1 MSRFDGK
8 LTKEEERL
16 YEKRIDPRRIYM
28 AKVMDTRSPTR
39 AGEILV
45 HIVDSGLDEKDSRN
59 WFLASYASGFFGTN
73 YYDGNASGSY
83 EKDPQSFGS
92 WFPMPCVGNFV
103 FVFFP
108 VVSGENTRC
117 YWFACPVNPG
127 LDYMVPGIP
136 SKFQDNGEEPP
147 ALSDRNTLSFE
158 AKENKTLNGNVIES
172 QKKQVEY
179 EPLNLALKRQ
189 GLSKDKIR
197 GYSTASAKREAP
209 SMCYGI
215 KTPLGNT
222 FVMDDGWIE
231 DDNKTFWK
239 FKVLDKD
246 KLDDGDVDKKRQLV
260 GGDSKTPFQ
269 RKYGDDLDKR
279 NNAGFRFRTRNGT
292 QIMIADEGTIYMI
305 NNDGSC
311 WVEITKNGYL
321 EAYSKTGV
329 SVASDG
335 DINLHTKKNVFIE
348 ADETIALRSKKLNI
362 ETTGDIN
369 VFKTPHIITK
379 AEIRGTDIQCE
390 KGNITT
396 LESSGAKLKGQ
407 FQGTLKGIA
416 EAAQEIMESSTE
428 LEDLE
433 ISKLKPK
440 YVDNEDVTKC
450 VPCGQ
455 KRNKV
460 HAEGA
465 KHSEDETKEE
475 TINTKIPTHEPYC
488 GHCKKC
494 CDEKDTNPDEEENET
509 NEDDTNNENNETNDS
524 NESNDKTQNTSKN
537 SLNVSC
543 NNNCSGTNSS
553 CGGSSCRG
561 GSCRSSSPVTSCV
574 GCSGVTN
581 QVNKTPTPNTIEKKA
596 ISDKVP
602 LIDLTQNFTLPQLCY
617 SETASVNNINNTPSN
632 EQTNNLKYVAE
643 NILEP
648 IKAHFGQVNINS
660 GYRGSSLNSM
670 VGGASSSQHL
680 SGQAVDIEVPGVSNW
695 ELANWIK
702 DNLDYDQL
710 ILENCTNLKN
720 DPNSGW
726 VHVSFNKNGN
736 RYQKLTIKN
745 GSTRSGL
752 WM

>member
-1 MSRFDGK
+1 MTRFDSR
-8 LTKEEERL
+8 LTKEEEKN
-16 YEKRIDPRRIYM
+16 YEKRIDPKRIYM
-28 AKVMDTRSPTR
+28 AKVMDTRTPTR

-45 HIVDSGLDEKDSRN
+45 HIIDSGLDEKDSRN
-59 WFLASYASGFFGTN
+59 WFLASYASSFFGTN
-73 YYDGNASGSY
+73 SYSSNPNESGSY

-92 WFPMPCVGNFV
+92 WFPIPCVGNYV

-136 SKFQDNGEEPP
+136 SKFNDGSEEPP

-158 AKENKTLNGNVIES
+158 AKENKSLNDDVLKS
-172 QKKQVEY
+172 QEKQSEY

-197 GYSTASAKREAP
+197 GYSTASAKRESP

-222 FVMDDGWIE
+222 FIMDDGWIE
-231 DDNKTFWK
+231 DDNKTIWN
-239 FKVLDKD
+239 FKILDQD
-246 KLDDGDVDKKRQLV
+246 KLADGDIEKKRQLV
-260 GGDSKTPFQ
+260 GSDSKTPFQ

-279 NNAGFRFRTRNGT
+279 NNAGFRLRTRNGT

-416 EAAQEIMESSTE
+416 EAATEIMEPSTK
-428 LEDLE
+428 LKDLE
-433 ISKLKPK
+433 IAKLKPK
-440 YVDNEDVTKC
+440 FVDDEDVTKC

-455 KRNKV
+455 KRNDV
-460 HAEGA
+460 HAVGS
-465 KHSEDETKEE
+465 KHSEDEQLRE
-475 TINTKIPTHEPYC
+475 TINTKVPTREPYC

-494 CDEKDTNPDEEENET
+494 CDENDTNPNEEENDENTNNET
-509 NEDDTNNENNETNDS
+509 NENKSYD
-524 NESNDKTQNTSKN
+524 TSKET
-537 SLNVSC
+537 LNVSC
-543 NNNCSGTNSS
+543 NNNCKGTNTS

-561 GSCRSSSPVTSCV
+561 GSCRNSSPVTSCV
-574 GCSGVTN
+574 GCGGVTN

-596 ISDKVP
+596 ISNNVP

-617 SETASVNNINNTPSN
+617 SETASSNNINNTP
-632 EQTNNLKYVAE
+632 TNDQIDNLKYVAE

-648 IKAHFGQVNINS
+648 IKAQFGQVNINS
-660 GYRGSSLNSM
+660 GYRGDALNTV
-670 VGGASSSQHL
+670 VGGTTTSQHL

-695 ELANWIK
+695 DLANWIK

-726 VHVSFNKNGN
+726 VHVSFNKKGN

>member
-1 MSRFDGK
+1 MARFDGK
-8 LTKEEERL
+8 LTKEEERV

-45 HIVDSGLDEKDSRN
+45 YIIDSGLDEKDSRN
-59 WFLASYASGFFGTN
+59 WFIASYASGFFGTN
-73 YYDGNASGSY
+73 YYDGSSNGSY

-92 WFPMPCVGNFV
+92 WFPIPCVGNYV

-117 YWFACPVNPG
+117 FWFSCPVNPG

-136 SKFQDNGEEPP
+136 SKFKDNKAHTEDDEPP
-147 ALSDRNTLSFE
+147 ALSDRNTLSID
-158 AKENKTLNGNVIES
+158 AKENKMLNDDVIKS
-172 QKKQVEY
+172 QGKQTEY

-197 GYSTASAKREAP
+197 GYSSASAKREAP

-222 FVMDDGWIE
+222 FVMDDGWID
-231 DDNKTFWK
+231 DDNRTAWTFNI
-239 FKVLDKD
+239 LDKD
-246 KLDDGDVDKKRQLV
+246 KLADGDIDKKRQLV
-260 GGDSKTPFQ
+260 GSDSKTPFQ
-269 RKYGDDLDKR
+269 RKFGDDLDKR

-292 QIMIADEGTIYMI
+292 QILIADEGTIYMI

-348 ADETIALRSKKLNI
+348 ADETLAIKAEKINI
-362 ETTGDIN
+362 ETKGDIN
-369 VFKTPHIITK
+369 VFNTPHIITK
-379 AEIRGTDIQCE
+379 AEIRGTNIQCE

-407 FQGTLKGIA
+407 FQGTLKGTA
-416 EAAQEIMESSTE
+416 ETAMAIIQVSTK
-428 LEDLE
+428 LNDLE
-433 ISKLKPK
+433 IAKLDPQ

-455 KRNKV
+455 KRNEV
-460 HAEGA
+460 HACA
-465 KHSEDETKEE
+465 SKHSEDELLKE
-475 TINTKIPTHEPYC
+475 TINTKVPTHEPYC
-488 GHCKKC
+488 GHCKKL
-494 CDEKDTNPDEEENET
+494 DEENDTKNDDEENE
-509 NEDDTNNENNETNDS
+509 NENNENSKSQD
-524 NESNDKTQNTSKN
+524 TSKD
-537 SLNVSC
+537 SLNISS
-543 NNNCSGTNSS
+543 NNNCKGTNTS

-561 GSCRSSSPVTSCV
+561 GSCNSSSPVTSCV

-581 QVNKTPTPNTIEKKA
+581 QINKTPTPNTIEQKA
-596 ISDKVP
+596 ISDNVP
-602 LIDLTQNFTLPQLCY
+602 LIDLSKNFTLPQLCY
-617 SETASVNNINNTPSN
+617 SETASSNKISNVPSS
-632 EQTNNLKYVAE
+632 EQTTNLKYVAE
-643 NILEP
+643 NVLEP
-648 IKAHFGQVNINS
+648 IKEHFGQVNINS
-660 GYRGSSLNSM
+660 GFRGQLLNSM
-670 VGGASSSQHL
+670 VGGSLTSQHL

-702 DNLDYDQL
+702 DNIDYDQL

-736 RYQKLTIKN
+736 RYQQLTIKN